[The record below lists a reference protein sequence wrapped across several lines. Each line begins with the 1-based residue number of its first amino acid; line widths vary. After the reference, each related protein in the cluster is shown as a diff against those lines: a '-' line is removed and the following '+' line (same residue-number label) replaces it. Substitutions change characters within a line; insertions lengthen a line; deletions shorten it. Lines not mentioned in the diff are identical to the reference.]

1 MKKRKLL
8 AGLFVATAA
17 LGLAAC
23 TDTETPVEPEPTP
36 EVTKYTV
43 TFNVNGGSA
52 VASIKVDA
60 NGKITLPANPTKA
73 DNTFGGW
80 FTDSACTKA
89 FDANT
94 AITANIT
101 LYAKWTPVEK
111 DPDADKVKIADAEDF
126 IAMLKGEFEEVAV
139 GSGLVEHYI
148 LTADIDFADIDLGAE
163 LGQTAYSFSGILDGR
178 GYTISNLKLIRQKK
192 QVGLFEGVF
201 AGTIKNLNFKDVE
214 VSNAPVDAEGN
225 ALTDDCRGVSLFGN
239 YAAGG
244 ASFENIAIDGF
255 KVYTNADSTKVEES
269 AGFVVNCFDTVYLE
283 NIAITGMDVT
293 MGKNSGAVLGA
304 MRVTT
309 DTLKVA
315 GVEVADK
322 TACVIEAKNI
332 LLEGNINGTTSD
344 SQGLGGLIGR
354 CDNTEDGQSINV
366 DGFVF
371 KGTITGTKNNGPLV
385 GNVKQTGTVV
395 NVKNA
400 YALAGGIASD
410 GTLQGTANVFAG
422 QFKSEDYTFENC
434 FYVDRLYNTKKEK
447 DGKISTLGYLDPEIA
462 APIKASEITAIT
474 DAFTVADGKITLNGL
489 SVELPTDV
497 TVADTA
503 ASTVTVN
510 GATPTITD
518 GVITITGEI
527 PYWHAASAAGAAGNF
542 VEVKLVAAEGVTT
555 TDSFYVLGTTCSYE
569 NAAEMSIYV
578 PVAPL
583 AEGVNSYPD
592 ANIQVRWNNAA
603 KDEVYTIK
611 FAEGVTLE
619 AAPVHGTI
627 SQDIA
632 GLTAANPVVDN
643 VTNNFALEYTAG
655 EIAWD
660 NDANYAV
667 VKVAQPTWAE
677 GLNTPII
684 NNATLVSCADGVATI
699 KVKVTSNGANFTV
712 QWSATTDAQAYA
724 ITLNGA
730 TLAARPEG
738 GTVVTTN
745 YSLDLTEFDAAADKA
760 TIASFEKNS
769 FLTVVDSS
777 KVTARTKNGACYAIE
792 NKDDNLTVTFNGT
805 GTLTVEFASTSG
817 SNISAFGVKDS
828 TGAWLTGAEGTT
840 ATVIAAGVQGGKDGE
855 LKNYKEA
862 EYGAYTVVGSTYV
875 KVVYNI
881 EVAGT
886 YTLAS
891 PSTTNGRG
899 CRINVITM
907 VDNVVEATTP
917 TVQPI
922 DKSIKCSELAPTTG
936 ATDRT
941 HDLAASEIDSF
952 FTIADGTTLQKYCDS
967 NITKVNSIQ
976 FDKNEAIIF
985 TVDQKVTVT
994 LQACSTGGSNCSL
1007 LSLTDAAGV
1016 VQTQT
1021 SALPLTTTGLVSLK
1035 GSSNLDVTYVLE
1047 AGTYTLSFVTGNDDS
1062 TNAGGEIG
1070 RGGRLASIVVKTYVA
1085 A

>member
-1 MKKRKLL
+1 MKKRKLI

-17 LGLAAC
+17 LGLASC
-23 TDTETPVEPEPTP
+23 TNNDKPVDPEPTP

-43 TFNVNGGSA
+43 TFNSNGGSN
-52 VASIKVDA
+52 VASITVDA
-60 NGKITLPANPTKA
+60 NGKITLPKDPTKA

-101 LYAKWTPVEK
+101 LYAKWTAVAK
-111 DPDADKVKIADAEDF
+111 DPDADKIKIADADDF

-139 GSGLVEHYI
+139 GSGLVEEYI
-148 LTADIDFADIDLGAE
+148 LTADIDFKDVTDLGAE
-163 LGQTAYSFSGILDGR
+163 LGQTAYSFSGVLDGR

-214 VSNAPVDAEGN
+214 VSNAPVDTEGN

-244 ASFENIAIDGF
+244 AAFENIAIDGF
-255 KVYTNADSTKVEES
+255 KVYTNADSSKVEES

-332 LLEGNINGTTSD
+332 LLEGNIKGTTAD

-354 CDNTEDGQSINV
+354 CDNTEDGQMVNV

-371 KGTITGTKNNGPLV
+371 KGTITGTKNNGPLI

-422 QFKSEDYTFENC
+422 QFKAEEYSFENC
-434 FYVDRLYNTKKEK
+434 FYVDRLYNTQKTK
-447 DGKISTLGYLDPEIA
+447 DGATSSLGYLDPEIA

-489 SVELPTDV
+489 SVEIPTDV

-518 GVITITGEI
+518 GVITITGEV
-527 PYWHAASAAGAAGNF
+527 PYWHAASNAGAAGNF

-555 TDSFYVLGTTCSYE
+555 TGSFYVLNTTCSYE
-569 NAAEMSIYV
+569 NASEMSIYV
-578 PVAPL
+578 PVAAL
-583 AEGVNSYPD
+583 AEGQTAYPD
-592 ANIQVRWNNAA
+592 AKIQVRWNNAA

-611 FAEGVTLE
+611 FASDITFE
-619 AAPVHGTI
+619 AAPVYGAI
-627 SQDIA
+627 SQDTA
-632 GLTAANPVVDN
+632 GLTAANPVVDT
-643 VTNNFALEYTAG
+643 VTDNFTLDYTAG

-660 NDANYAV
+660 NDGNYV
-667 VKVAQPTWAE
+667 TVKVAQPTWVE
-677 GLNTPII
+677 TPAVVVSTG
-684 NNATLVSCADGVATI
+684 ATLVSCESGVATI
-699 KVKVTSNGANFTV
+699 KVKVKATGANFTV
-712 QWSATTDAQAYA
+712 QWTADTDAQAYA

-730 TLAARPEG
+730 TLQADPGASVPTASIEYDGSAATNPDFVITQATAGSSRFASLAEGAAKVDADGVSLTKLAVTTDYVETVAFRASKSAKVEVLG
-738 GTVVTTN
+738 GTTSSSNAQIFKIEALNAAGEVVATV
-745 YSLDLTEFDAAADKA
+745 YSAPSMPSKVLGYMLDAENNKYVEIKSTTEFVKIKITATGDKA
-760 TIASFEKNS
+760 TVGDGGMSGKNWCPATIKVTYTIEPVVLEYDGSAATNASFAITQATAGSSRFASLAEGAAKVDADGVSLTKLAVTTDYVETVAFRASKSAKVEVLGGTTSSSNAQIFKIEALNAAGEVVATVYSAPSMPSKVLGYMLDAENNKYVEIKSTTEFVKIRITATGDKATVGDGGMSGKNWCPA
-769 FLTVVDSS
+769 TI
-777 KVTARTKNGACYAIE
+777 KVTA
-792 NKDDNLTVTFNGT
+792 
-805 GTLTVEFASTSG
+805 
-817 SNISAFGVKDS
+817 
-828 TGAWLTGAEGTT
+828 
-840 ATVIAAGVQGGKDGE
+840 Q
-855 LKNYKEA
+855 
-862 EYGAYTVVGSTYV
+862 
-875 KVVYNI
+875 
-881 EVAGT
+881 
-886 YTLAS
+886 
-891 PSTTNGRG
+891 
-899 CRINVITM
+899 
-907 VDNVVEATTP
+907 
-917 TVQPI
+917 
-922 DKSIKCSELAPTTG
+922 
-936 ATDRT
+936 
-941 HDLAASEIDSF
+941 
-952 FTIADGTTLQKYCDS
+952 
-967 NITKVNSIQ
+967 
-976 FDKNEAIIF
+976 
-985 TVDQKVTVT
+985 
-994 LQACSTGGSNCSL
+994 
-1007 LSLTDAAGV
+1007 
-1016 VQTQT
+1016 
-1021 SALPLTTTGLVSLK
+1021 
-1035 GSSNLDVTYVLE
+1035 
-1047 AGTYTLSFVTGNDDS
+1047 
-1062 TNAGGEIG
+1062 
-1070 RGGRLASIVVKTYVA
+1070 
-1085 A
+1085 